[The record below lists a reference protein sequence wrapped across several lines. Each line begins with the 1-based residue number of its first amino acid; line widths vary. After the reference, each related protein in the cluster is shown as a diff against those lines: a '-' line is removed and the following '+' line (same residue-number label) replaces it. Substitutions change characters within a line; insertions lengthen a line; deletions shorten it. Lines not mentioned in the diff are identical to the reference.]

1 MLLFDLRNFK
11 LWTSIISI
19 TIPINSTILIHFVA
33 PASNKNLKI
42 IKHKTNQ
49 NSISYTKNWHLIA
62 PLSLDHTSPPMLSHF
77 TLPLSVLQSK
87 FDFTKELNP
96 KASMLNCWEMKP
108 KDNFLGF
115 VYLWFGTECFDLFGN
130 GRSRKGPGFAN
141 GDFYEHAV
149 HDVGPKRNK
158 PFKKRKEGTCISSY
172 NLLRSSLFHWWNA
185 KACTWIKE
193 VCVCIM

>member
-1 MLLFDLRNFK
+1 
-11 LWTSIISI
+11 
-19 TIPINSTILIHFVA
+19 
-33 PASNKNLKI
+33 
-42 IKHKTNQ
+42 
-49 NSISYTKNWHLIA
+49 
-62 PLSLDHTSPPMLSHF
+62 
-77 TLPLSVLQSK
+77 
-87 FDFTKELNP
+87 
-96 KASMLNCWEMKP
+96 MKP

-172 NLLRSSLFHWWNA
+172 NLLRSSLFHW
-185 KACTWIKE
+185 
-193 VCVCIM
+193 